1 MKFHLPKKL
10 LVAVLA
16 AMSMQVA
23 HAKMVTPKY
32 ILDVA
37 PSTSPFVITEETE
50 GIYAA
55 ANSSDTL
62 IYSPLVKDGEG
73 KAVITSSLNMTV
85 PIYVREGVFEISGND
100 TKVQVKP
107 AMAELPSGAGATSLS
122 VAGKNAC
129 MIVDGAYL
137 HNTQGS
143 ALNVG
148 GPDGSGTLIITN
160 GGTVYNHTQGSSL
173 FIGYHEDFLN
183 DSNVHGTTID
193 PTNPDKYKG
202 TYVSDAG
209 NNKTFGKGTVTVE
222 KGSELWT
229 GYSGLYMGEGELNVR
244 EKSKMYIGYDWG

>member
-23 HAKMVTPKY
+23 YAKMVTPKY

-85 PIYVREGVFEISGND
+85 PIYVR
-100 TKVQVKP
+100 
-107 AMAELPSGAGATSLS
+107 
-122 VAGKNAC
+122 
-129 MIVDGAYL
+129 
-137 HNTQGS
+137 
-143 ALNVG
+143 
-148 GPDGSGTLIITN
+148 
-160 GGTVYNHTQGSSL
+160 
-173 FIGYHEDFLN
+173 
-183 DSNVHGTTID
+183 
-193 PTNPDKYKG
+193 
-202 TYVSDAG
+202 
-209 NNKTFGKGTVTVE
+209 
-222 KGSELWT
+222 
-229 GYSGLYMGEGELNVR
+229 
-244 EKSKMYIGYDWG
+244 